1 MKQKQAMGD
10 KDLADNIAQGK
21 DFSELMVEFLN
32 NIGYRES
39 ARAVEHKYWPER
51 GSVAAQE
58 EALAQNED
66 PKSDGDG
73 ALDAGQEQALLEKL
87 NKAKLIA
94 FAAERNFTV
103 PVEGTHEQIIDAIMS
118 YRPTGS

>member
-21 DFSELMVEFLN
+21 DFSELMVELLN

-66 PKSDGDG
+66 PESKDG
-73 ALDAGQEQALLEKL
+73 ALDAEQERALFKKL

-103 PVEGTHEQIIDAIMS
+103 PVEGTREQIIDAIMS
-118 YRPTGS
+118 YRPTGN

>member
-21 DFSELMVEFLN
+21 NFSELMVELLN

-66 PKSDGDG
+66 PESKDG
-73 ALDAGQEQALLEKL
+73 ALDAEQERALFKKL

-103 PVEGTHEQIIDAIMS
+103 PVEGTREQIIDAIMS
-118 YRPTGS
+118 YRPTGN